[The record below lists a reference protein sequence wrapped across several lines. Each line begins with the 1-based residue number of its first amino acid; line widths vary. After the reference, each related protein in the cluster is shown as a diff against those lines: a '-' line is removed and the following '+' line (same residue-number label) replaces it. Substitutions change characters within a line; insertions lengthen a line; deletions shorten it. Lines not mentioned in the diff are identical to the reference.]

1 MDLSGK
7 WHDISPA
14 DIKHL
19 IDTLIAK
26 KQEEISEKNILKNI
40 FSCIDLTSLDGSDN
54 EEKIARFCQK
64 ATSFPEKGLPFP
76 AAVCVYPAFVRS
88 AKRYLAGTGIGV
100 AAVTG
105 YFPSGQ
111 APLFLKMEEVKY
123 TLDEGADEVDF
134 VISRGKFL
142 EGDLNYVYDEIAS
155 VKELVK
161 KRCLKVILETGELI
175 TSDNIRRASEIAISA
190 GADFIKTS
198 TGKSLPSATEEA
210 AFVMSH
216 VINEHYL
223 KTGHKIGFKP
233 SGGITESLQAMRYYL
248 LVLHILG
255 AGWLTKD
262 YFRIGASR
270 LADHLSEEISS

>member
-1 MDLSGK
+1 MDLSGN
-7 WHDISPA
+7 WHDLSPA

-19 IDTLIAK
+19 IDTFIAK
-26 KQEEISEKNILKNI
+26 KPEEISEKNILKNI

-76 AAVCVYPAFVRS
+76 AAVCLYPAFVRS

-100 AAVTG
+100 AVVTG

-111 APLFLKMEEVKY
+111 VPLFLKMEEVKY

-175 TSDNIRRASEIAISA
+175 TSDNIRRASEIAIAA

-198 TGKSLPSATEEA
+198 TGKSLPAATEEA

-233 SGGITESLQAMRYYL
+233 SGGITESSQAMRYYL
-248 LVLHILG
+248 LVRHILG